1 MKEDENMVNQTDIL
15 GRANCGYLPWRSE
28 KWNNKD
34 SIFSQQLYLLVFL
47 PNTQIDYVRT
57 VPRFLEILSCNLSK
71 TLYPQSFN
79 LLNVAINNKRG
90 EGSPKRTCRIQIC
103 IGGIKH
109 SVLLADNI
117 KLTSS
122 SHKIFPTWQTFLLA
136 ICAPSIDR
144 LPCVTQSMPNVRDE
158 KYLINALL
166 IIVLTNFKG

>member
-1 MKEDENMVNQTDIL
+1 MKEDENMEYQTDIL

-28 KWNNKD
+28 KWNDKD

-47 PNTQIDYVRT
+47 PNTQIDYLRT
-57 VPRFLEILSCNLSK
+57 VPRFYLEILSCNVSK

-90 EGSPKRTCRIQIC
+90 EGVTGKNVSNPN
-103 IGGIKH
+103 IGGIEH

-122 SHKIFPTWQTFLLA
+122 SHKIFPT
-136 ICAPSIDR
+136 
-144 LPCVTQSMPNVRDE
+144 
-158 KYLINALL
+158 
-166 IIVLTNFKG
+166 